1 MERHNRTRDAGN
13 ALAQELEH
21 NHPTQPDEPDS
32 GFAERIDLEPD
43 ELKPDFAR
51 GIREGP
57 EADVEVQRRFSEG
70 AEQTPETPDKT
81 IKRRFSEGVEQTPE
95 TPDKTTERRFSE
107 GVERSPT
114 SA

>member
-1 MERHNRTRDAGN
+1 MESQNRRRDAGN
-13 ALAQELEH
+13 ALAQELEPK
-21 NHPTQPDEPDS
+21 HPTQPGQQYTGLVERPD
-32 GFAERIDLEPD
+32 LKPD
-43 ELKPDFAR
+43 RLKPDFAR

-57 EADVEVQRRFSEG
+57 EADVEVHRRFSEG
-70 AEQTPETPDKT
+70 VEQTPDTPDKT
-81 IKRRFSEGVEQTPE
+81 ITRRFSEGVEQTPE